1 MLFLSLA
8 YIENGPS
15 FEKQTSFL
23 RIGGNDK
30 SKFYAI
36 QYFCIS
42 AKKRFPS
49 FRFSNPALSITHSK
63 ETMSKFQLFKL
74 STMTFPF
81 KILHVFLLA
90 KKVINS
96 CLADDGILFNQIWS
110 SEININRWVH

>member
-1 MLFLSLA
+1 MALHLKSRHPFYGLEVMINLNFMQYNISVLVQKSVFLLSV
-8 YIENGPS
+8 
-15 FEKQTSFL
+15 FL
-23 RIGGNDK
+23 THH
-30 SKFYAI
+30 FT
-36 QYFCIS
+36 
-42 AKKRFPS
+42 
-49 FRFSNPALSITHSK
+49 SITHSK

-90 KKVINS
+90 QKVINS